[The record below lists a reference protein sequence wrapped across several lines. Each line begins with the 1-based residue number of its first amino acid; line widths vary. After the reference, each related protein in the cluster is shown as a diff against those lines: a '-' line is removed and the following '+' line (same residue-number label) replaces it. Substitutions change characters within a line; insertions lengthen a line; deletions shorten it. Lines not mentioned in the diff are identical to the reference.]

1 MIRFLM
7 AGWPASDILYQE
19 GSLSLRLQHHISDE
33 ANLRGLPPSR
43 PSARVERV
51 DPLSV
56 ALKFAG
62 ATMCPQ
68 HDFGVMDANRDLE
81 CPLVDTHFQGWKLPP
96 RKVQREGC
104 RDWRMG
110 LRLGPT
116 ASGVSTNYARSVAG
130 TPPAMRK
137 TRLQELFCFSHAP
150 GRVGFHPAMTPYAPL
165 GAPECCRGDEC
176 PPGRKI
182 RVNPFD
188 GAHLPGPFGST
199 S

>member
-7 AGWPASDILYQE
+7 AGRSASDILYQE
-19 GSLSLRLQHHISDE
+19 GLPNLRLEHHTAGE
-33 ANLRGLPPSR
+33 ANLRDAPPTQSF
-43 PSARVERV
+43 ARVECV

-56 ALKFAG
+56 NAKFAG
-62 ATMCPQ
+62 AAMGPQ
-68 HDFGVMDANRDLE
+68 HKIRMMDANGNLE
-81 CPLVDTHFQGWKLPP
+81 YPLVDAHFQEWKLPP
-96 RKVQREGC
+96 RKVQRKGC
-104 RDWRMG
+104 NDWRMG

-116 ASGVSTNYARSVAG
+116 ASGASTNYARSVAG